1 MVSRLNREQYRTLS
15 ELSLVQFLRLTGI
28 FFVIPLI
35 GVYASKFTQNGILIG
50 LALASYEISMAVMQI
65 PSGYLSR
72 IIGRKNYI
80 YLGLSLFILGNIL
93 SYAGNNIWLLIT
105 GRFIAG
111 LGAIS
116 TPITSMAIDS
126 VPEDRRNTAMTITG
140 IGIGFAFMGGIGF
153 SPLIAT
159 FIGVRNF
166 FLISAIL
173 GIGAIFIITR
183 IKETK
188 HTVNQKHMN
197 ETILKHKDYLIYT
210 GAFLVSSASF
220 MIFLSVQI
228 YAVPY
233 FGLFQYGLILFLSV
247 LISGIIAVTIS
258 EGVYRIRKFNVI
270 GLSSVLIFVGITTVY
285 LGLIFHL
292 NYILYM
298 IALIPFFTGFSIYE
312 IVIIPLLA
320 GVLSNRE
327 RNLSFG
333 IFYAFQYSGNGIGA
347 ILEGALLLFLRG
359 NYLLPVSFTTVIIIG
374 TVAGLFFVIASSGVY
389 KIDKAL

>member
-1 MVSRLNREQYRTLS
+1 MVSRLNKDQYRTLS

-126 VPEDRRNTAMTITG
+126 VPEDRRNTAMAITG

-159 FIGVRNF
+159 FIGIRNF

-210 GAFLVSSASF
+210 GAFLVS
-220 MIFLSVQI
+220 
-228 YAVPY
+228 
-233 FGLFQYGLILFLSV
+233 
-247 LISGIIAVTIS
+247 
-258 EGVYRIRKFNVI
+258 
-270 GLSSVLIFVGITTVY
+270 
-285 LGLIFHL
+285 
-292 NYILYM
+292 
-298 IALIPFFTGFSIYE
+298 
-312 IVIIPLLA
+312 
-320 GVLSNRE
+320 
-327 RNLSFG
+327 
-333 IFYAFQYSGNGIGA
+333 
-347 ILEGALLLFLRG
+347 
-359 NYLLPVSFTTVIIIG
+359 
-374 TVAGLFFVIASSGVY
+374 
-389 KIDKAL
+389 